1 MPEDEDSTPT
11 LPPPKYEPLPD
22 PVVPDVRE
30 SPEPPRHTTDSP
42 PERTD
47 VSGD

>member
-1 MPEDEDSTPT
+1 MPDDEDSTP
-11 LPPPKYEPLPD
+11 PPRPPRYEPLPD

-30 SPEPPRHTTDSP
+30 SPEPRRHTPDNP
-42 PERTD
+42 PERKD